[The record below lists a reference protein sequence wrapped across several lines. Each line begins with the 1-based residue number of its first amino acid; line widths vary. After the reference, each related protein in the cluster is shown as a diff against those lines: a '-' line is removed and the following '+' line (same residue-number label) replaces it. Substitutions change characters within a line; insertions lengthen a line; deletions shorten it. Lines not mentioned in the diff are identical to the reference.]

1 MSRARKRYLYA
12 FAESFTFSTA
22 PSFEHTDQL
31 CHFSHSQHILKECM
45 HVQAV
50 AKGAVS
56 VSKDQ
61 QCLCSA
67 RLFECLTK
75 CVDLDDMSLMWKGI
89 CANLTRAFHSFGA
102 KEAAKQVVSLSSMLT
117 SHPSVRSSC
126 IAFITFPSRALPPS
140 LRFHLIGMPRS

>member
-1 MSRARKRYLYA
+1 
-12 FAESFTFSTA
+12 
-22 PSFEHTDQL
+22 
-31 CHFSHSQHILKECM
+31 M

-56 VSKDQ
+56 VSNDQ

-102 KEAAKQVVSLSSMLT
+102 EEAAKKVVSLKKKKVVSLSSMLT
-117 SHPSVRSSC
+117 SHPSVQSSC
-126 IAFITFPSRALPPS
+126 IAFLTFPARALPPS